1 MHYSIP
7 SFSFQS
13 YKSVLR
19 YAEMGCSL
27 MVILMLYGAEGRQE
41 LGEAHYMMVICACN
55 FIFCALSLAA
65 DMYNI
70 QIQYPDLWPLSE
82 FALEVTFMTI
92 SFFAAVT
99 LASACRSPYHDDE
112 SHCEHYLKSNFTGL
126 VSSLC

>member
-1 MHYSIP
+1 
-7 SFSFQS
+7 
-13 YKSVLR
+13 
-19 YAEMGCSL
+19 

-55 FIFCALSLAA
+55 LIFCVLSLTA
-65 DMYNI
+65 DIYNV

-126 VSSLC
+126 VSSGFCFCLSIVMYQSVQETYKRVRKYQFS